1 MKKLLLLLLLPVTA
15 LAVDKIIIYQEDQ
28 SSAPTSISPS
38 DLTVGYASDLT
49 CTNCIGSTEIDGSTL
64 EAEME
69 AVLDLSDLQGTV
81 TEDDPQVT
89 TLTSGNFCKGTG
101 SAVACTDS
109 STYLTAETDP
119 QVGTLT
125 NTKWCTTDG
134 TDIDCTTDAPAGS
147 GDVTDVFNCA
157 AGDCASIVAGATDL
171 LNFSGND
178 ASTATEGLILPQH
191 ATACAGG
198 TAEGQ
203 VCWEADADKLYVG
216 NGTVIVEA
224 SYMPRGHIWGL
235 TMSNAADAANDIT
248 VAAGEARSELGTVDM
263 TLAAPI
269 TKRMDAGWVVG
280 DAQGGLNTGAEAAD
294 TWYEVH
300 LIKRVDTGVVDVMFT
315 TTANRATLPT
325 GYTQQRRIG
334 WVRNDAAGALLA
346 FTQIDDHFTLTT
358 QVNSA
363 SFTAT
368 TSAAPIAVMAPP
380 SSIARL
386 RIGTTSSTAVNTTNA
401 TIFSEIVEGD
411 VTPTETTGIVS
422 IGANDIAG
430 ADGGHIDLRVSSTS
444 TIEHDSDGTTYTVDV
459 STFGWIDMRGRLSSA
474 N

>member
-28 SSAPTSISPS
+28 SSAPASISPS
-38 DLTVGYASDLT
+38 DLTVGSASDLT
-49 CTNCIGSTEIDGSTL
+49 CTNCIGATEIDGSTL

-69 AVLDLSDLQGTV
+69 AVLDLSDLQG
-81 TEDDPQVT
+81 
-89 TLTSGNFCKGTG
+89 
-101 SAVACTDS
+101 
-109 STYLTAETDP
+109 AETDP

-178 ASTATEGLILPQH
+178 ASTTTEGLILPQH

-216 NGTVIVEA
+216 NGTVINDV
-224 SYMPRGHIWGL
+224 SRMPRGHIWGL
-235 TMSNAADAANDIT
+235 TMTNAADAANDIT
-248 VAAGEARSELGTVDM
+248 VAAGEARSETNGDDM
-263 TLAAPI
+263 VLAAPI
-269 TKRMDAGWVVG
+269 TKRLDAAWAVG
-280 DAQGGLNTGAEAAD
+280 DAQGGINTGAEAND

-325 GYTQQRRIG
+325 SYTQQRRIG
-334 WVRNDAAGALLA
+334 WIRNDAAGALLA
-346 FTQIDDHFTLTT
+346 FTQIDDHFTLTV
-358 QVNSA
+358 QINSA

-368 TSAAPIAVMAPP
+368 DTAAAITVMAPP

-386 RIGTTSSTAVNTTNA
+386 RIGTTSSTATNTTNA
-401 TIFSEIVEGD
+401 TIFSEIVEGN

-422 IGANDIAG
+422 IGSNDIAG
-430 ADGGHIDLRVSSTS
+430 ADGGHIELRVSTTS

-459 STFGWIDMRGRLSSA
+459 SSYGWVDMRGRLSSA